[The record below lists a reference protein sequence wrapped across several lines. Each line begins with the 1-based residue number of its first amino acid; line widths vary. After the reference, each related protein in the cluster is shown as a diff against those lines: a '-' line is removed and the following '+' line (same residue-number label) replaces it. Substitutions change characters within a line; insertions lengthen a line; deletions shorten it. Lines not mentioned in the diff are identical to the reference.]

1 MMKTLSLLS
10 GLALACCIGTAGAQ
24 GLNKGAPDVVRLDPA
39 LDALIDANAK
49 LELVKTGYGFTE
61 GMVWVPQGKSGYL
74 LLSDMPAN
82 IIYKLDPHTKR
93 QSVWLDHSGYTKPD
107 IWRVG
112 FEQTNGKDPKDPAFE
127 KFYMIG
133 SNGLTLDRQGRVV
146 IATWAG
152 RGIDRIEKNGKRTT
166 LTDKWNGKRFNGT
179 NDLVVK
185 KDGAVY
191 FTDGFGGLRNREQ
204 DRDKGIDFQGVFM
217 WKNGKT
223 TMLVGKDQLPA
234 TNGLAFSPDE
244 KYLYAN
250 ASNQKFV
257 KRFPVKADGT
267 LGPGE
272 MFADLSKESPRQIT
286 DGMKVDRRGN
296 VWESGGGT
304 DNFTGGIWIITPEGK
319 HIGSIN
325 VPELVANVEWGEADH
340 KTLYIVARSS
350 VYKIKT
356 KVAGIP

>member
-1 MMKTLSLLS
+1 MEPSHRAAFLLAAALSVPAAW
-10 GLALACCIGTAGAQ
+10 GQ
-24 GLNKGAPDVVRLDPA
+24 DKPVVVRIDPA
-39 LDALIDANAK
+39 LDALVSPDAK
-49 LELVKTGYGFTE
+49 LELVKGGFGFTE
-61 GMVWVPQGKSGYL
+61 GIVWVEKGRYL
-74 LLSDMPAN
+74 LFSDIPAN
-82 IIYKLDPHTKR
+82 VIYKLTPKGEASIYMQR
-93 QSVWLDHSGYTKPD
+93 SGYTKPD

-133 SNGLTLDRQGRVV
+133 SNGLALDHQGRVL

-152 RGIDRIEKNGKRTT
+152 RGIDRIEKNGKRVT

-185 KDGAVY
+185 KDGSVY

-204 DRDKGIDFQGVFM
+204 DKNKGIDFQGVFM

-223 TMLVGKDQLPA
+223 TMIVGKDELPA

-267 LGPGE
+267 VGKGE

-286 DGMKVDRRGN
+286 DGMKVDTKGN
-296 VWESGGGT
+296 VWESGGGK
-304 DNFTGGIWIITPEGK
+304 DEVSGGVWIITPEGK

-325 VPELVANVEWGEADH
+325 LPELVANVEWGEPDH

-350 VYKIKT
+350 VYKIRT